1 MKKLISPLLILLAG
15 ITWGLSGIFVRGL
28 RVQGFTNNEIT
39 FLRFLFSSIA
49 ICIIYLI
56 FDRKSFKINLKNS
69 WIFIC
74 SGAVGMFLTSL
85 CYFATQYNA
94 SVAIACILMYTAPI
108 FVTILARIFFK
119 EKVTLLKVVCLIC
132 TFGGIILSSLD
143 GNVGNLTFPVFMVG
157 LGSGLFYASYSIFS
171 RFALNKGYT
180 SENILIY
187 SFIFGA
193 IASSFTVDY
202 SHLFI
207 VIKTINYDLTN
218 IILLALI
225 ATVTSYMCYTIGLKG
240 IDTGKASIIACVE
253 IVSASV
259 VGMIMYN
266 EFPSWLA
273 VLGLIIVIASVVALN
288 LIPQKEKINLGQKI
302 YEEKRNW

>member
-1 MKKLISPLLILLAG
+1 MKKFISPLLIFLAG
-15 ITWGLSGIFVRGL
+15 ITWGLSCIFVRGL
-28 RVQGFTNNEIT
+28 REQGFTNNEIT
-39 FLRFLFSSIA
+39 FLRFLFASIA
-49 ICIIYLI
+49 ICIIFFI
-56 FDRKSFKINLKNS
+56 FDRKSFKIKLKNS

-74 SGAVGMFLTSL
+74 SGAIGMFLTSL
-85 CYFATQYNA
+85 CYFSTQYNA
-94 SVAIACILMYTAPI
+94 SVSVACILMYTSPI
-108 FVTILARIFFK
+108 FVTVMAKIFFK
-119 EKVTLLKVVCLIC
+119 EKITLVKVVCLFF

-171 RFALNKGYT
+171 RFAFNNGYT

-202 SHLFI
+202 NHLFS
-207 VIKTINYDLTN
+207 VIANINYNLTDM
-218 IILLALI
+218 ILLSLL
-225 ATVTSYMCYTIGLKG
+225 ATVTPYMLYTIGLKG
-240 IDTGKASIIACVE
+240 IDTGKAAIIACVE
-253 IVSASV
+253 IVSASI
-259 VGMIMYN
+259 VGMILYS

-273 VLGLIIVIASVVALN
+273 IIGLIIVIASVVALN
-288 LIPQKEKINLGQKI
+288 LIGQKDKNNLGKKI

>member
-1 MKKLISPLLILLAG
+1 MKKFISPILIFLAG
-15 ITWGLSGIFVRGL
+15 VTWGLSCIFVRSL
-28 RVQGFTNNEIT
+28 RTQGFTNNEIT
-39 FLRFLFSSIA
+39 FLRFLFSAIA
-49 ICIIYLI
+49 ICLLYLI
-56 FDRKSFKINLKNS
+56 IDRKSFKIKLKNS
-69 WIFIC
+69 WIFIL
-74 SGAVGMFLTSL
+74 SGALGMFLTSL

-119 EKVTLLKVVCLIC
+119 EKVTLVKVICLIC

-171 RFALNKGYT
+171 RFAFKKGFT

-202 SHLFI
+202 NHLFKVI
-207 VIKTINYDLTN
+207 VDLNYNLTN
-218 IILLALI
+218 VIGLVLL
-225 ATVTSYMCYTIGLKG
+225 ATVTPYTLYTIGLKG

-253 IVSASV
+253 IVAASV
-259 VGMIMYN
+259 VGMILYS
-266 EFPSWLA
+266 EFPSLLA
-273 VLGLIIVIASVVALN
+273 VIGLIIVIASVVVLN
-288 LIPQKEKINLGQKI
+288 LIPQKQDNLGKKI